1 MLLFLVRYLRL
12 GTRLVN
18 AHHVIIDFR
27 AKFFIKIQNQ
37 ASDTSRQPRTQA
49 LSSTLLAGENTL
61 AGAGHVYPK
70 FWVAKSIIAV
80 GGVVEESVCRVW
92 KIATLCFIVSG
103 DKHALLIQQEIV
115 KGTVLNSYLS

>member
-1 MLLFLVRYLRL
+1 MLSCLVVSY
-12 GTRLVN
+12 T
-18 AHHVIIDFR
+18 
-27 AKFFIKIQNQ
+27 QSQ
-37 ASDTSRQPRTQA
+37 RQPRTQA

-70 FWVAKSIIAV
+70 FWVAKSIIAA

-103 DKHALLIQQEIV
+103 DKHALYN
-115 KGTVLNSYLS
+115 KKS

>member
-1 MLLFLVRYLRL
+1 MVAKRSRRRRTTAGKGNSHDTRAELQKIILDVNDALFEALPSLPQ
-12 GTRLVN
+12 G
-18 AHHVIIDFR
+18 
-27 AKFFIKIQNQ
+27 
-37 ASDTSRQPRTQA
+37 QPRTQA

-80 GGVVEESVCRVW
+80 GGLVEESVCRVW

-103 DKHALLIQQEIV
+103 DKHALYN
-115 KGTVLNSYLS
+115 KKS

>member
-1 MLLFLVRYLRL
+1 MVTSYPGSFLYAPSWRKY
-12 GTRLVN
+12 
-18 AHHVIIDFR
+18 
-27 AKFFIKIQNQ
+27 
-37 ASDTSRQPRTQA
+37 P
-49 LSSTLLAGENTL
+49 

-103 DKHALLIQQEIV
+103 DKHALYN
-115 KGTVLNSYLS
+115 KKS

>member
-1 MLLFLVRYLRL
+1 M
-12 GTRLVN
+12 
-18 AHHVIIDFR
+18 
-27 AKFFIKIQNQ
+27 
-37 ASDTSRQPRTQA
+37 STSFPGLSYEDEARHEKAQPRTQA

-103 DKHALLIQQEIV
+103 DKHALYN
-115 KGTVLNSYLS
+115 KKS

>member
-1 MLLFLVRYLRL
+1 VLKTIFYSLAALVRKILFSPLEDKKSYLR
-12 GTRLVN
+12 
-18 AHHVIIDFR
+18 A
-27 AKFFIKIQNQ
+27 A
-37 ASDTSRQPRTQA
+37 QPRTQA

-70 FWVAKSIIAV
+70 FWVAKSIIAM

-103 DKHALLIQQEIV
+103 DKHALYN
-115 KGTVLNSYLS
+115 KKS